1 MAKTS
6 PKPHKGAVNTLPDK
20 KPLNPFHRPA
30 NHMPVTGLN
39 DAPKG
44 SKGPTK

>member
-30 NHMPVTGLN
+30 NQYAG
-39 DAPKG
+39 D
-44 SKGPTK
+44 GPERCA